1 MISYNISSIVN
12 RTQTFLE
19 FNFGALVFDRSYLNI
34 PTVDSEFSITSSYF
48 SIGLTRK
55 FGFGRSNLGFGLA
68 FEPFNQLN
76 MSGDI
81 YLETGP
87 DVSEPGYYYFFF
99 RQSYAGSILST
110 EYELLLT
117 PDLSF
122 NLEIS
127 SKMTQ
132 GASIP
137 DSIGIHV
144 EYDSY
149 DAHGFPVYGALDPGN
164 IENWPNIMDGMTVKV
179 GLSYTPETFPFNWG
193 GWLDKRRKY

>member
-1 MISYNISSIVN
+1 MNGS
-12 RTQTFLE
+12 
-19 FNFGALVFDRSYLNI
+19 
-34 PTVDSEFSITSSYF
+34 
-48 SIGLTRK
+48 
-55 FGFGRSNLGFGLA
+55 
-68 FEPFNQLN
+68 
-76 MSGDI
+76 I

-87 DVSEPGYYYFFF
+87 EVSKPGYYGFNFTTSYF
-99 RQSYAGSILST
+99 GSILST

-137 DSIGIHV
+137 DSIGLQVI
-144 EYDSY
+144 EYVAY
-149 DAHGFPVYGALDPGN
+149 DGFPEYGTLDPGD

-179 GLSYTPETFPFNWG
+179 GLPYIPKTLPFNWG